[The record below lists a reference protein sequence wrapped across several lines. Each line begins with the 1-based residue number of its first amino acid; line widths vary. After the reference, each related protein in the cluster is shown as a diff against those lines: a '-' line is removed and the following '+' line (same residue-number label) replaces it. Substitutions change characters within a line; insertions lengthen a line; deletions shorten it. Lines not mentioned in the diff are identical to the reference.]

1 LFTLN
6 RNDYKGWARGLRAAG
21 YATNPRYADLLID
34 LIERYELYK
43 YDRTETYAQKEIR
56 EHKVEAVIEI
66 KEEQEPAV
74 KTEEIKAPVKMV
86 IHEVKASDTLY
97 AISRQY
103 NVTIAQLKQ
112 LNGLLDDNLS
122 IGQLLVITK

>member
-1 LFTLN
+1 
-6 RNDYKGWARGLRAAG
+6 
-21 YATNPRYADLLID
+21 
-34 LIERYELYK
+34 
-43 YDRTETYAQKEIR
+43 
-56 EHKVEAVIEI
+56 
-66 KEEQEPAV
+66 
-74 KTEEIKAPVKMV
+74 MV